1 MRIYQVIRF
10 QGARNQTEERALID
24 TGADISMIPLRLAA
38 MISAWQTN
46 QTINISGVHGQ
57 SRTLP
62 LGVARIYF
70 PSLNDIGG
78 QFYIA
83 ISNIE
88 QEPIIG
94 MDILRPLGVSID
106 IRNGR
111 LLVQNEIWEAFKTLA
126 GVGVLT
132 FVGIK
137 ILESVFE
144 ENR

>member
-1 MRIYQVIRF
+1 MRIYQTIRF
-10 QGARNQTEERALID
+10 QGARNTAQQNALID

-38 MISAWQTN
+38 MIGAWRTD
-46 QTINISGVHGQ
+46 QTINIKGVHGQ

-62 LGVARIYF
+62 LGVAHIYF

-78 QFYIA
+78 QFYIT

-94 MDILRPLGVSID
+94 MDILRPLGISID
-106 IRNGR
+106 TRNRR
-111 LLVQNEIWEAFKTLA
+111 LSVRNEIWEAFKTLA